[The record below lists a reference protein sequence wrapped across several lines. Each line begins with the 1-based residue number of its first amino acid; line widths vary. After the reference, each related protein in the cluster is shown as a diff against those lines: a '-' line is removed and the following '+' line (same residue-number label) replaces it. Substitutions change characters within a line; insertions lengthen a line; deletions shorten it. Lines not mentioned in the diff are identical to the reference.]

1 MNKRGLPFLI
11 MALLVLA
18 AGALL
23 LPGRFSSQAQAQGG
37 GFDYT
42 VHVDSLVMAVGEEG
56 SVELS
61 ITDIADRV
69 TAWTIEI
76 TYDAEVISVVD
87 CLPRKGG
94 VCREDLGVG
103 RLQVTGASATGL
115 TRDTVLASI
124 TVQCEKLGNSPL
136 ALSVVAFST
145 GLNMPG
151 EEVQIED
158 GAVTCA
164 EAAGPASTP
173 LPSLPA
179 TGGGDSPRS
188 AVGWPLIAL
197 VFAGL
202 VFASGCILRALPV
215 QRR

>member
-1 MNKRGLPFLI
+1 MNRRGLLITI

-18 AGALL
+18 AGA
-23 LPGRFSSQAQAQGG
+23 GTMGVAQAQSG
-37 GFDYT
+37 GFDYA
-42 VHVDSLVMAVGEEG
+42 VHVDSLVMDVGEEG

-103 RLQVTGASATGL
+103 RLQVTGASAAGL
-115 TRDTVLASI
+115 TRDTVLGSI
-124 TVQCEKLGNSPL
+124 TVQCEKVGNSPL
-136 ALSVVAFST
+136 ALSVVAYRSRP
-145 GLNMPG
+145 NMPKQAA
-151 EEVQIED
+151 QIED

-164 EAAGPASTP
+164 EAAEPTSTP
-173 LPSLPA
+173 MIALPA
-179 TGGGDSPRS
+179 AGGGGAVVGSGSPVAS
-188 AVGWPLIAL
+188 GLLAL
-197 VFAGL
+197 VGAALVCAGA
-202 VFASGCILRALPV
+202 ASRVI
-215 QRR
+215 RRPS